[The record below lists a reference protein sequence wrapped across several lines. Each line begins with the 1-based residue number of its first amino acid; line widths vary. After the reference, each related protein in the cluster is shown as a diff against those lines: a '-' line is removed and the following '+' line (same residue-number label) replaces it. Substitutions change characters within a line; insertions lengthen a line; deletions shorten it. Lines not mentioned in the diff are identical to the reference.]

1 MLSEKVY
8 FEQTW
13 DYHMKEIVIVVYF
26 VLFNK
31 EDQQNHCIVLIRGKN
46 FLKENLWFIL
56 VNHND

>member
-1 MLSEKVY
+1 
-8 FEQTW
+8 
-13 DYHMKEIVIVVYF
+13 MKEIVIVVYF